1 MEKFGKVIV
10 KLRIP
15 ILVLSILL
23 LIPSAIGYV
32 NTRVNYDILY
42 YLPDEIETMQ
52 GQDILM
58 KDFNKGAYAMVVVQD
73 MDTKAA
79 NKLIKKVE
87 NVEHVAQVISY
98 TGIVGEDVPSE
109 MVPSKFRKYFEN
121 DSTDTTLFAIF
132 FDNTTS
138 SDDTMN
144 AITQIRKETEGQAF
158 ISGMSAVVTDT
169 KNLSEKETPLYC
181 LYRTCYIYGLIS
193 CASILYA
200 EYRNGNCIQPWF
212 KYPFGRGFIH
222 NQGTCSGTS
231 VRCYAGLFN
240 IPMAQL

>member
-79 NKLIKKVE
+79 NKLI
-87 NVEHVAQVISY
+87 
-98 TGIVGEDVPSE
+98 
-109 MVPSKFRKYFEN
+109 
-121 DSTDTTLFAIF
+121 
-132 FDNTTS
+132 
-138 SDDTMN
+138 
-144 AITQIRKETEGQAF
+144 
-158 ISGMSAVVTDT
+158 
-169 KNLSEKETPLYC
+169 
-181 LYRTCYIYGLIS
+181 
-193 CASILYA
+193 
-200 EYRNGNCIQPWF
+200 
-212 KYPFGRGFIH
+212 
-222 NQGTCSGTS
+222 
-231 VRCYAGLFN
+231 
-240 IPMAQL
+240 

>member
-58 KDFNKGAYAMVVVQD
+58 DDFNKGAYAMVVVQD
-73 MDTKAA
+73 MDAKAA

-109 MVPSKFRKYFEN
+109 WYLQSSGSISRMTAQIQRYLLYSSIIQLQVM
-121 DSTDTTLFAIF
+121 TL
-132 FDNTTS
+132 
-138 SDDTMN
+138 
-144 AITQIRKETEGQAF
+144 
-158 ISGMSAVVTDT
+158 
-169 KNLSEKETPLYC
+169 
-181 LYRTCYIYGLIS
+181 
-193 CASILYA
+193 
-200 EYRNGNCIQPWF
+200 
-212 KYPFGRGFIH
+212 
-222 NQGTCSGTS
+222 
-231 VRCYAGLFN
+231 
-240 IPMAQL
+240 

>member
-58 KDFNKGAYAMVVVQD
+58 DDFNKGAYAMVVVQD
-73 MDTKAA
+73 MDAKAA

-87 NVEHVAQVISY
+87 NVEHVAQEV
-98 TGIVGEDVPSE
+98 
-109 MVPSKFRKYFEN
+109 FRE
-121 DSTDTTLFAIF
+121 
-132 FDNTTS
+132 
-138 SDDTMN
+138 
-144 AITQIRKETEGQAF
+144 
-158 ISGMSAVVTDT
+158 
-169 KNLSEKETPLYC
+169 
-181 LYRTCYIYGLIS
+181 
-193 CASILYA
+193 
-200 EYRNGNCIQPWF
+200 
-212 KYPFGRGFIH
+212 
-222 NQGTCSGTS
+222 
-231 VRCYAGLFN
+231 
-240 IPMAQL
+240 

>member
-15 ILVLSILL
+15 ILILSFLL
-23 LIPSAIGYV
+23 LIPSAIGYF

-42 YLPDEIETMQ
+42 YLPNEIETMQ

-58 KDFNKGAYAMVVVQD
+58 DDFNKGAYAMVVVQN
-73 MDTKAA
+73 MDTKSTDR
-79 NKLIKKVE
+79 LIKKVE
-87 NVEHVAQVISY
+87 NVDHVAQVISY

-109 MVPSKFRKYFEN
+109 IVPSKFRKYFEN

-144 AITQIRKETEGQAF
+144 AIIQIREQTEGSCFAMPKSVLQAEA
-158 ISGMSAVVTDT
+158 IGNTHKT
-169 KNLSEKETPLYC
+169 TLSVSSRRSICPCRCPLH
-181 LYRTCYIYGLIS
+181 LFPIPDLQSLLRS
-193 CASILYA
+193 
-200 EYRNGNCIQPWF
+200 EE
-212 KYPFGRGFIH
+212 YPFCCHR
-222 NQGTCSGTS
+222 
-231 VRCYAGLFN
+231 
-240 IPMAQL
+240 

>member
-73 MDTKAA
+73 SR
-79 NKLIKKVE
+79 
-87 NVEHVAQVISY
+87 Q
-98 TGIVGEDVPSE
+98 
-109 MVPSKFRKYFEN
+109 
-121 DSTDTTLFAIF
+121 
-132 FDNTTS
+132 
-138 SDDTMN
+138 
-144 AITQIRKETEGQAF
+144 
-158 ISGMSAVVTDT
+158 
-169 KNLSEKETPLYC
+169 
-181 LYRTCYIYGLIS
+181 
-193 CASILYA
+193 
-200 EYRNGNCIQPWF
+200 
-212 KYPFGRGFIH
+212 
-222 NQGTCSGTS
+222 
-231 VRCYAGLFN
+231 
-240 IPMAQL
+240 

>member
-58 KDFNKGAYAMVVVQD
+58 DDFNKGAYAMVVVQD
-73 MDTKAA
+73 MDAKAA

-87 NVEHVAQVISY
+87 NVEHVAQVIS
-98 TGIVGEDVPSE
+98 
-109 MVPSKFRKYFEN
+109 
-121 DSTDTTLFAIF
+121 
-132 FDNTTS
+132 
-138 SDDTMN
+138 
-144 AITQIRKETEGQAF
+144 
-158 ISGMSAVVTDT
+158 
-169 KNLSEKETPLYC
+169 
-181 LYRTCYIYGLIS
+181 
-193 CASILYA
+193 
-200 EYRNGNCIQPWF
+200 
-212 KYPFGRGFIH
+212 
-222 NQGTCSGTS
+222 
-231 VRCYAGLFN
+231 
-240 IPMAQL
+240 